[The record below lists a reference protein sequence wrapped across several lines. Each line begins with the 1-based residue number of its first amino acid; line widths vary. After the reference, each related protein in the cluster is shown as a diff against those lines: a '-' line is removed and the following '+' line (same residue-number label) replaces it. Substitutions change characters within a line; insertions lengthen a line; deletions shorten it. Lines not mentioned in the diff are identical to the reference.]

1 MIQINRKILLMKSY
15 DSETEKWSFPKA
27 KLIVNNLCVC
37 VCACICVF
45 IEFTNENKKFTT
57 EDKEMAQ
64 KR

>member
-1 MIQINRKILLMKSY
+1 MKSY